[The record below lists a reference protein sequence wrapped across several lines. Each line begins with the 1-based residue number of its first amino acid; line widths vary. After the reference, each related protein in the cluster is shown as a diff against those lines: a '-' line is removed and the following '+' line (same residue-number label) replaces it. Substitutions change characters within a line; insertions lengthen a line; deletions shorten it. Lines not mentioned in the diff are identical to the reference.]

1 MPKPSFG
8 GTLQDA
14 NYYVAVSNVINVL
27 RDYSTLNVIATHLN
41 TNGFRSPSGKPFN
54 KSRVAT
60 FIRSPHY
67 KNPN

>member
-1 MPKPSFG
+1 MPKPTFG

-14 NYYVAVSNVINVL
+14 DYYLAVSKVINVL
-27 RDYSTLNVIATHLN
+27 RDYSTLSVIATHLN
-41 TNGFRSPSGKPFN
+41 SNGFRSPSGKPFN

-67 KNPN
+67 KH

>member
-14 NYYVAVSNVINVL
+14 NYYIAVSNVIHVL
-27 RDYSTLNVIATHLN
+27 REYSTLNVIATHLN
-41 TNGFRSPSGKPFN
+41 TNGFVSPSGKPFN

-67 KNPN
+67 KH

>member
-1 MPKPSFG
+1 MPKPTFG

-14 NYYVAVSNVINVL
+14 SYYTAVSNIINVL
-27 RDYSTLNVIATHLN
+27 REHSTLNTIASHLGAQ
-41 TNGFRSPSGKPFN
+41 GFLSPSGKPWN

-67 KNPN
+67 KH